1 MQRRFFTSLVSPQQ
15 AQTNKEG
22 YRSVWEWEKGRVCF
36 QEYTATAIGLLQ
48 RLGMGKGACTQEYTA
63 TAIGLPQRLGMG
75 NGACVFS
82 VFSPGGSVFLDAMA
96 ISRLELGL
104 RPKLMTCCWSGICE
118 L

>member
-1 MQRRFFTSLVSPQQ
+1 M
-15 AQTNKEG
+15 
-22 YRSVWEWEKGRVCF
+22 CF

-96 ISRLELGL
+96 ISRLKLGL